1 MVIAKLFALHANAV
15 IVKGLIYTIQNLIRR
30 SQLDT
35 GHLEC
40 ITNQLMSDLL
50 WLQGVA
56 ARSPS
61 LMRCPGYGGDF
72 GGCGKFSWQRVL
84 LLALSRLWGVDPKS
98 SARCARASPSWIYP
112 AGKLQWHFT
121 CGLDFGHSLW
131 LPFKA
136 VFVVVKGLLIVPVGT
151 MGLCWRGDSLFQMAG
166 GGGGGGLWTVSLWA
180 CAPLLSRFILLW
192 HFSCFCSP
200 GGVIKSSC
208 GNYGS
213 LLAWG

>member
-1 MVIAKLFALHANAV
+1 MQSFLRYTQN

-50 WLQGVA
+50 WLQGIA

-151 MGLCWRGDSLFQMAG
+151 MGLCWRGDSPFQTARG
-166 GGGGGGLWTVSLWA
+166 GGGGGACGLWA
-180 CAPLLSRFILLW
+180 CGLARLSFRGLSCCDTLAAFAVLEGLLRVPVGTMGL
-192 HFSCFCSP
+192 C
-200 GGVIKSSC
+200 
-208 GNYGS
+208 
-213 LLAWG
+213 

>member
-1 MVIAKLFALHANAV
+1 MVIAKLFTLHANAV

-40 ITNQLMSDLL
+40 ITNRLMSDLL
-50 WLQGVA
+50 WLQGAA

-61 LMRCPGYGGDF
+61 LMWYPGYGGFFYWPFHGF
-72 GGCGKFSWQRVL
+72 GGSIQSRVL
-84 LLALSRLWGVDPKS
+84 G
-98 SARCARASPSWIYP
+98 ARASPFWIYP

-121 CGLDFGHSLW
+121 CGLVFGHSLW

-136 VFVVVKGLLIVPVGT
+136 VLAVVKGLLIVPVLT
-151 MGLCWRGDSLFQMAG
+151 MGLCWRGDSPFQTARCGAG
-166 GGGGGGLWTVSLWA
+166 EGLWTVSLWA
-180 CAPLLSRFILLW
+180 CAPLLPRFILLW

-200 GGVIKSSC
+200 GGVIKGSC